1 MNESNL
7 TYEQA
12 IKKLSDIVEKLSS
25 QSVPLSEASK
35 FFEEGGELIKFCYSS
50 LKTVKGK
57 LLEIKNTLDG
67 LKMEEEEN

>member
-35 FFEEGGELIKFCYSS
+35 LFEEGGELIKFCYAAVENGS
-50 LKTVKGK
+50 GK
-57 LLEIKNTLDG
+57 LIEIKDAVDG
-67 LKMEEEEN
+67 LKVEEEEN